1 MRIIKLYFLIF
12 DFLCY
17 DVVVQYLDQEI
28 FSGFGVRFCWL
39 LCVENNYLIVYFD
52 IE

>member
-28 FSGFGVRFCWL
+28 FSGVGVRFCWL
-39 LCVENNYLIVYFD
+39 LNVENNYLIVYFD